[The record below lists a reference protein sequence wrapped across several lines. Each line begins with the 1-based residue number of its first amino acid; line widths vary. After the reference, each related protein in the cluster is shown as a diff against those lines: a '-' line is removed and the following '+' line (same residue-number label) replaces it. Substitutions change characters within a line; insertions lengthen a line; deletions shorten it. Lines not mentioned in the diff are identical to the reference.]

1 MHSFFNDRS
10 LFIFTDE
17 DLALFTDEDLALFY
31 FVGEVGID
39 FPVKDMLMLE
49 CLHCSHT
56 QSTRIEELGQVIRL
70 KLEHKFLGTEI
81 LTVILKTWRY
91 CTYNH
96 FCSILAS
103 IIG

>member
-1 MHSFFNDRS
+1 MHPFLNERS
-10 LFIFTDE
+10 LFTFTDE
-17 DLALFTDEDLALFY
+17 DLAFFTAL
-31 FVGEVGID
+31 
-39 FPVKDMLMLE
+39 KDMLMLE

-56 QSTRIEELGQVIRL
+56 QNTRNIEEELGEVRL
-70 KLEHKFLGTEI
+70 KLEHTFLGTEI

-91 CTYNH
+91 CTYNY